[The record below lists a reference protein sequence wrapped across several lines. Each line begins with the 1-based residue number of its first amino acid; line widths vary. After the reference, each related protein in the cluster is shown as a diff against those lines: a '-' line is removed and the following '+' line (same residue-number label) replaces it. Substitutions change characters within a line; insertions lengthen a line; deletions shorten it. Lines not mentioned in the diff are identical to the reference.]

1 MPGTGWRFG
10 EAMAAP
16 AKTFLQS
23 PDRRYFLWSLAGL
36 GLSPKLL
43 RSEKRSD
50 ASYRFLTA
58 ECEVRM
64 SVQFLANSSTE
75 GFHFRDRL
83 TNRAFC
89 LSANGEENRGCLER
103 FVGAMAIARYDFRSR
118 RHSPVLLNL
127 RERVM
132 TIDNDSRMNPP
143 PPFERDL
150 CRGRR
155 GCERHSGIRLQPER
169 SAASSIQHQASRRVA
184 ASAPGFISQWPAHRL
199 SHCPL
204 EAHARF
210 HKPGRRHSGRWNG
223 MDPLRSLIDFER
235 KSLDWLLVCTTM

>member
-1 MPGTGWRFG
+1 
-10 EAMAAP
+10 MAAP
-16 AKTFLQS
+16 AKTILLN

-43 RSEKRSD
+43 QSEKRSE

-103 FVGAMAIARYDFRSR
+103 FVGAMAIARYAFRSR
-118 RHSPVLLNL
+118 RHSPAPLNL

-132 TIDNDSRMNPP
+132 TIDNEAHMHPP
-143 PPFERDL
+143 PTIERVL
-150 CRGRR
+150 ARGR
-155 GCERHSGIRLQPER
+155 EVV
-169 SAASSIQHQASRRVA
+169 AS
-184 ASAPGFISQWPAHRL
+184 
-199 SHCPL
+199 
-204 EAHARF
+204 
-210 HKPGRRHSGRWNG
+210 
-223 MDPLRSLIDFER
+223 
-235 KSLDWLLVCTTM
+235 

>member
-1 MPGTGWRFG
+1 
-10 EAMAAP
+10 MAAP
-16 AKTFLQS
+16 AKTFLLR

-43 RSEKRSD
+43 QSENRSE
-50 ASYRFLTA
+50 ASYRFLTP

-64 SVQFLANSSTE
+64 SVQFLANSSAE

-118 RHSPVLLNL
+118 RHSPLPLKL
-127 RERVM
+127 RERVV

-143 PPFERDL
+143 PPFERVLNVEREVVSDIQAFGYNPNDPQQAAFSTKPLAAWRLLRQDL
-150 CRGRR
+150 YLNG
-155 GCERHSGIRLQPER
+155 QPT
-169 SAASSIQHQASRRVA
+169 AFLIVHWKHTLD
-184 ASAPGFISQWPAHRL
+184 FISL
-199 SHCPL
+199 VDVI
-204 EAHARF
+204 
-210 HKPGRRHSGRWNG
+210 PGDGT
-223 MDPLRSLIDFER
+223 ER
-235 KSLDWLLVCTTM
+235 IR

>member
-1 MPGTGWRFG
+1 
-10 EAMAAP
+10 MATP

-43 RSEKRSD
+43 QSEKRSD
-50 ASYRFLTA
+50 ANYRFLTP

-75 GFHFRDRL
+75 SFHFRDRL

-89 LSANGEENRGCLER
+89 LSANGEENQGCLER
-103 FVGAMAIARYDFRSR
+103 FVGAMAIARFDFRSR
-118 RHSPVLLNL
+118 HHSPVPLNL

-143 PPFERDL
+143 PPFERVLAVEKEVVSDIQAFGYNPNDPQQAAFSTKPIAAWRLLRQDL
-150 CRGRR
+150 YLNG
-155 GCERHSGIRLQPER
+155 QPT
-169 SAASSIQHQASRRVA
+169 AFLIVHWKHTLD
-184 ASAPGFISQWPAHRL
+184 FISL
-199 SHCPL
+199 VDVI
-204 EAHARF
+204 
-210 HKPGRRHSGRWNG
+210 PGDGTE
-223 MDPLRSLIDFER
+223 LIR
-235 KSLDWLLVCTTM
+235 